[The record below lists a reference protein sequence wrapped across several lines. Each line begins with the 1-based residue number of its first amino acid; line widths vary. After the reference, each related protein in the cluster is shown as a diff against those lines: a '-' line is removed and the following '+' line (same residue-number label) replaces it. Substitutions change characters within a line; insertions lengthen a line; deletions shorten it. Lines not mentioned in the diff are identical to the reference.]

1 MNGIFK
7 ASVLSIGLLLG
18 AELDQEAV
26 LKEIDRLYKVA
37 KNRQDLLKIE
47 TLTHEATRRFP
58 EADAVSWR
66 LGRTHFKLGKW
77 SEAKADKIRYFS
89 LCLEHAQNTVRIN
102 PKSANGFF
110 FKGLCNGKLGQTRG
124 MWASL
129 GIIEPLKK
137 SMEIAIRLDPSVSEG
152 GPHRALGNLYLQL
165 PRFFGKDLKRSI
177 NHFREAV
184 RLGPK
189 YGENHLGLARAY
201 FENDDYVAARDT
213 LRAFLEVASKLGEDE
228 SVRNLISETHTLLHQ
243 IAERIGP

>member
-1 MNGIFK
+1 MNEIFK
-7 ASVLSIGLLLG
+7 ASVLSIGFLLG

-26 LKEIDRLYKVA
+26 LKEIDRLYGVA
-37 KNRQDLLKIE
+37 KDRQDLLKIE
-47 TLTHEATRRFP
+47 ALTRETTRRFP
-58 EADAVSWR
+58 EADTVSWR
-66 LGRTHFKLGKW
+66 LGRIYFKLGKL
-77 SEAKADKIRYFS
+77 SEAETDKVRYFS
-89 LCLEHAQNTVRIN
+89 LCLEHAENTVKIN

-124 MWASL
+124 LWASL
-129 GIIEPLKK
+129 GIIEPLKEA
-137 SMEIAIRLDPSVSEG
+137 METAIRLDPSVSEG

-189 YGENHLGLARAY
+189 YGENYLGLARAY